1 MRVTTAKLNSYA
13 NFLSID
19 KISPY
24 VNLQDNIHKLS
35 AFYCEQENG
44 FRNCCCRAE
53 DLIFQLCKLS
63 FVIRS
68 VSIITFTT
76 DS

>member
-35 AFYCEQENG
+35 AFYCDANKRTVSETAVVEQKILYFNSAS
-44 FRNCCCRAE
+44 FH
-53 DLIFQLCKLS
+53 LS
-63 FVIRS
+63 HVLSPF
-68 VSIITFTT
+68 
-76 DS
+76 